1 MPNIDATALTD
12 FVRDI
17 FAAIGCSQEE
27 SARIGKYLVG
37 SNLAGHDSHGVAR
50 VPRYVQWK
58 QDGMI
63 FPDRVVTT
71 VVDTPVLAILDGQ
84 FGFGQTTAPQ
94 AVKIGIDKC
103 KAMGLAAIGLRRS
116 GHVGRV
122 GEWAEMAAGEGLVS
136 LHFVNVAGSVLVA
149 PFAGVDRRFSTAPVC
164 IGIPRQGQEPVIL
177 DFATSLVA
185 EGKVLVASQGGKKLP
200 ADALVAQ
207 DGKVSGDPHLL
218 YGDYGANPARDYKKG
233 TGAIRAFG
241 EHKGSGLALMC
252 ELLGGALSG
261 NGASSFDVRW
271 SQGMFSFYIDPAKID
286 PENFLPAEVT
296 RFISFVKSS
305 KPQKAGEEVL
315 VPGEPEARMRA
326 ERRTKGVPLP
336 DDTLAALLEAARKAK
351 LDEKRISAFSTA
363 VRA

>member
-1 MPNIDATALTD
+1 MPKIDADILSG

-17 FAAIGCSQEE
+17 FVAVGCSAEE
-27 SARIGKYLVG
+27 GGRIGRYLVG

-58 QDGMI
+58 LDGMI
-63 FPDRVVTT
+63 FADRVVQP
-71 VVDTPVLAILDGQ
+71 VVDTPVLAVLDGQ

-94 AVKIGIDKC
+94 AVRIGIEKC
-103 KAMGLAAIGLRRS
+103 KAMGLAAVGLRRS

-122 GEWAEMAAGEGLVS
+122 GEWAEMAAAERLVS

-149 PFAGVDRRFSTAPVC
+149 PFGGVDRRYSTAPVC
-164 IGIPRQGQEPVIL
+164 IGIPREGREPVIL

-185 EGKVLVASQGGKKLP
+185 EGKVLVASQGGKTLP
-200 ADALVAQ
+200 PDALVGQ
-207 DGKVSGDPHLL
+207 DGGMSGDPHLL

-252 ELLGGALSG
+252 ELLAGALSG

-271 SQGMFSFYIDPAKID
+271 SQGMFSFYIDPATID
-286 PENFLPAEVT
+286 PENFLPSEIT
-296 RFISFVKSS
+296 RFINFVKSS
-305 KPQKAGEEVL
+305 KPVSPGEEVL

-326 ERRTKGVPLP
+326 ERRANGVPLP
-336 DDTLAALLEAARKAK
+336 DDTLSALVEAARKAK
-351 LDEKRISAFSTA
+351 LDPRRIDAFAASA
-363 VRA
+363 R

>member
-1 MPNIDATALTD
+1 MPNVDAGQLAD
-12 FVRDI
+12 FVHDI
-17 FAAIGCSQEE
+17 FVTVGCSAAE

-58 QDGMI
+58 IDGLI
-63 FPDRVVTT
+63 FADRVVKS
-71 VVDTPVLAILDGQ
+71 VVDSPVIAILDGQ

-94 AVKIGIDKC
+94 AVRIGVEKC
-103 KAMGLAAIGLRRS
+103 KAMGLSAVGLRRS

-149 PFAGVDRRFSTAPVC
+149 PFGGVDRRFSTAPVC

-200 ADALVAQ
+200 GDALVDR
-207 DGKVSGDPHLL
+207 DGTIGGDPRVL
-218 YGDYGANPARDYKKG
+218 YGDYGASPARDYRKG
-233 TGAIRAFG
+233 KGAIRAFG

-252 ELLGGALSG
+252 EMLGGALSG
-261 NGASSFDVRW
+261 NGASSFESRW

-286 PENFLPAEVT
+286 PENFLPVEAA

-305 KPQKAGEEVL
+305 KPIEAGGEVL
-315 VPGEPEARMRA
+315 IPGEPEARMRA
-326 ERRTKGVPLP
+326 ERRAHGVPLP
-336 DDTLAALLEAARKAK
+336 DDTLAALVGAAQKAGLAASRIDTFKAAAR
-351 LDEKRISAFSTA
+351 S
-363 VRA
+363 